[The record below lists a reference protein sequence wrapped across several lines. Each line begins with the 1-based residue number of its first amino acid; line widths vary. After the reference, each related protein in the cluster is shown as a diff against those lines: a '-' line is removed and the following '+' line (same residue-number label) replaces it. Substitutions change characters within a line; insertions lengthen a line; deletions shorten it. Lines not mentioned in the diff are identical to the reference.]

1 MARRKRN
8 SNVLE
13 RADRRIES
21 LQSISVQLDFGV
33 RAASRREGL
42 TIQAYTMTINDL
54 RSKLCA
60 YNTALSTIDKLT
72 DDVKNAEQ
80 VVIAMSEKMLLGVA
94 SRYGKSSQEYEM
106 AGGARRGN
114 TKNKRSVAGNS
125 KLTNSLATDSVQL
138 SSVNGSMNG
147 TSGAIIVN

>member
-21 LQSISVQLDFGV
+21 LQSISVELDFGQ
-33 RAASRREGL
+33 GL
-42 TIQAYTMTINDL
+42 TIEAYNMTINDL
-54 RSKLCA
+54 RSKLAA

-94 SRYGKSSQEYEM
+94 SRYGKISQEYEM

-114 TKNKRSVAGNS
+114 TKKKRSVLGNA
-125 KLTNSLATDSVQL
+125 KVTNPLATDSVQP

-147 TSGAIIVN
+147 VSGAIVS

>member
-8 SNVLE
+8 SSVLE

-21 LQSISVQLDFGV
+21 LQSISVELDFGK
-33 RAASRREGL
+33 GL

-54 RSKLCA
+54 RSKLAA

-80 VVIAMSEKMLLGVA
+80 AVIAISEKMLLGVA
-94 SRYGKSSQEYEM
+94 SRYGKTSQEYEM
-106 AGGARRGN
+106 AGGVRRGN
-114 TKNKRSVAGNS
+114 TKKKRGTLGNS
-125 KLTNSLATDSVQL
+125 KLTNPLAIDSVQL

-147 TSGAIIVN
+147 ALPAIVS

>member
-21 LQSISVQLDFGV
+21 LQSISVELDFG
-33 RAASRREGL
+33 EGL

-54 RSKLCA
+54 RSKLGA

-80 VVIAMSEKMLLGVA
+80 LVIAMSEKMLLGVA
-94 SRYGKSSQEYEM
+94 SRYGKTSQEYEM

-125 KLTNSLATDSVQL
+125 KLTNPLTTDFVEL

-147 TSGAIIVN
+147 ASAATIVN

>member
-21 LQSISVQLDFGV
+21 LQSISVELDFGQ
-33 RAASRREGL
+33 GL

-54 RSKLCA
+54 RSKLAA
-60 YNTALSTIDKLT
+60 YNTALSSIDKLT

-80 VVIAMSEKMLLGVA
+80 IVIAMSEKMLLGVA
-94 SRYGKSSQEYEM
+94 SRYGKTSQEYEM

-114 TKNKRSVAGNS
+114 NKNKRRVPDNS
-125 KLTNSLATDSVQL
+125 KLTNSLATDPVQL

-147 TSGAIIVN
+147 VSGAIVS

>member
-1 MARRKRN
+1 MAPRKRN
-8 SNVLE
+8 SSVLE
-13 RADRRIES
+13 RGDRRIES
-21 LQSISVQLDFGV
+21 LQSISVELDFGV

-42 TIQAYTMTINDL
+42 TIQAYTVTINDL
-54 RSKLCA
+54 RSKLAA

-80 VVIAMSEKMLLGVA
+80 AVIAISEKMLLGVA
-94 SRYGKSSQEYEM
+94 SRYGKTSQEYEM

-114 TKNKRSVAGNS
+114 TKKKRGTLGNS
-125 KLTNSLATDSVQL
+125 KLTNLLTIDFVQL

-147 TSGAIIVN
+147 ASPAIVS

>member
-8 SNVLE
+8 SSVLE

-21 LQSISVQLDFGV
+21 LQSISVELDFG
-33 RAASRREGL
+33 EGL

-54 RSKLCA
+54 RSKLAA

-72 DDVKNAEQ
+72 DDVNNAEQ
-80 VVIAMSEKMLLGVA
+80 VVITMSEKMLLGVG
-94 SRYGKSSQEYEM
+94 SRYGKNSQEYEM

-114 TKNKRSVAGNS
+114 TKKKRSVLGNS
-125 KLTNSLATDSVQL
+125 KLNNSLAADSVKV
-138 SSVNGSMNG
+138 SSANESMNG
-147 TSGAIIVN
+147 VSSAIVS

>member
-13 RADRRIES
+13 RAERRIES
-21 LQSISVQLDFGV
+21 LQSISVQLDFG
-33 RAASRREGL
+33 EGL

-54 RSKLCA
+54 RSKLSA

-125 KLTNSLATDSVQL
+125 KLTNPLATDFVKL

-147 TSGAIIVN
+147 VSSAIGS

>member
-8 SNVLE
+8 SSVLE

-21 LQSISVQLDFGV
+21 LQSISVELNFG
-33 RAASRREGL
+33 EGL

-54 RSKLCA
+54 RSKLAA

-72 DDVKNAEQ
+72 DDVNNAEQ
-80 VVIAMSEKMLLGVA
+80 AVIAMSEKMLLGVA
-94 SRYGKSSQEYEM
+94 SRYGKISQEYEM

-114 TKNKRSVAGNS
+114 TKKKRSVVSNS
-125 KLTNSLATDSVQL
+125 KVTNSLAGDFVEPP
-138 SSVNGSMNG
+138 SVNGSMNG
-147 TSGAIIVN
+147 ALGAIVS

>member
-8 SNVLE
+8 SSILE

-21 LQSISVQLDFGV
+21 LQSISVELDFG
-33 RAASRREGL
+33 EGVN
-42 TIQAYTMTINDL
+42 IQAYTMTINDL
-54 RSKLCA
+54 RSKLAA

-72 DDVKNAEQ
+72 DDVNNAEQ
-80 VVIAMSEKMLLGVA
+80 AVIAMSEKMLLGVG
-94 SRYGKSSQEYEM
+94 SRYGKTSQEYEM

-114 TKNKRSVAGNS
+114 TKKKRGVVLDNS
-125 KLTNSLATDSVQL
+125 KVTNPLATDSVKL

-147 TSGAIIVN
+147 ASAAIVS

>member
-8 SNVLE
+8 SSVLE

-21 LQSISVQLDFGV
+21 LQSISVELDFGQ
-33 RAASRREGL
+33 GL

-54 RSKLCA
+54 RSKLAA
-60 YNTALSTIDKLT
+60 YNTTLSTIDKLT
-72 DDVKNAEQ
+72 DDLNNAEQ
-80 VVIAMSEKMLLGVA
+80 AVITMSEKMLLGVG
-94 SRYGKSSQEYEM
+94 SRYGKNSQEYEM

-114 TKNKRSVAGNS
+114 TKKKQSLISNS
-125 KLTNSLATDSVQL
+125 QVTNSLAADSVNL

-147 TSGAIIVN
+147 ALGAIVS

>member
-8 SNVLE
+8 SSILE

-21 LQSISVQLDFGV
+21 LQSISVELDFGQ
-33 RAASRREGL
+33 GL

-54 RSKLCA
+54 RSKLAA

-80 VVIAMSEKMLLGVA
+80 AVIAMSEKMLLGVA
-94 SRYGKSSQEYEM
+94 SRYGKTSQEYEM

-114 TKNKRSVAGNS
+114 TKKKRSVLGNS
-125 KLTNSLATDSVQL
+125 QVTNSLAADSVKV

-147 TSGAIIVN
+147 ALGAIVS

>member
-8 SNVLE
+8 SSVLE

-21 LQSISVQLDFGV
+21 LQSISVQLDFG
-33 RAASRREGL
+33 EGL
-42 TIQAYTMTINDL
+42 TIQAYNTTINDL
-54 RSKLCA
+54 RSKLAA

-80 VVIAMSEKMLLGVA
+80 TVITMSEKMLLGVA
-94 SRYGKSSQEYEM
+94 SRYGKISQEYEM

-114 TKNKRSVAGNS
+114 TKKKRSVLGNS
-125 KLTNSLATDSVQL
+125 KVTNPLATDSVQP

-147 TSGAIIVN
+147 ASAAIVS

>member
-8 SNVLE
+8 SSVLE

-21 LQSISVQLDFGV
+21 LQSISVELDFG
-33 RAASRREGL
+33 EGL

-54 RSKLCA
+54 RSKLAA

-72 DDVKNAEQ
+72 DDVNNAEKA
-80 VVIAMSEKMLLGVA
+80 VIAMSEKMLLGVG
-94 SRYGKSSQEYEM
+94 SRYGKTSPEYEM

-114 TKNKRSVAGNS
+114 TKKKQSVLSNS
-125 KLTNSLATDSVQL
+125 KLTNSLAKDSVEL
-138 SSVNGSMNG
+138 SSVNGSTNG
-147 TSGAIIVN
+147 ASPA